1 MKINL
6 YSIVMAKRPIESL
19 SKQHYRNFIIALK
32 LADLKKLVDEK
43 TDFYLAQEK
52 QLISQY
58 ASKDDKGEPK
68 IESNG
73 QILFDTIENAQEYL
87 KEIGELKSIKVD
99 IGKRITIH
107 IPEDLREDQNTL
119 TPDEIVQLG
128 NMINFI
134 ADDAPTEAEDAVT
147 EATHSS

>member
-19 SKQHYRNFIIALK
+19 SKQHYRNFIVALK

-73 QILFDTIENAQEYL
+73 QILFDTVENAQEYL
-87 KEIGELKSIKVD
+87 KEVGELKSIEVD
-99 IGKRITIH
+99 IGKQITIH
-107 IPEDLREDQNTL
+107 IPVDLKENQDTL
-119 TPDEIVQLG
+119 TPDEIVQLEQL
-128 NMINFI
+128 IKFVTI
-134 ADDAPTEAEDAVT
+134 DDEQTKEAVV